1 MPTVNSQYEL
11 QASQVG
17 YAATYVAFA
26 ISFLVML
33 IIERIASS
41 TLVLL
46 ARMIWG
52 VNSVP
57 DGCLEEPMRT
67 VAEQLKGSTTGSFLT
82 YLETLSDT
90 AESSPQDGVKGYASM
105 QMVGAGVSFFS
116 SIGGSIAGS
125 LVDGLT
131 ALSGYL
137 AWMAILTLFFSLL
150 FLVQVSLTSI
160 RPRDRIGVQLVP
172 SKVPLVEARTDSQ
185 I

>member
-1 MPTVNSQYEL
+1 MPPVQYEL

-26 ISFLVML
+26 ISLLAML
-33 IIERIASS
+33 IVERIASS

-67 VAEQLKGSTTGSFLT
+67 VAEQLKNSATGSFLA
-82 YLETLSDT
+82 YLESLSTEKSQED
-90 AESSPQDGVKGYASM
+90 SGVKGYASM
-105 QMVGAGVSFFS
+105 QMVGAGVSFAS
-116 SIGGSIAGS
+116 SIGGSVSSS

-131 ALSGYL
+131 ALSAYL
-137 AWMAILTLFFSLL
+137 VWMGTLTLFFSLL
-150 FLVQVSLTSI
+150 FLIQVS
-160 RPRDRIGVQLVP
+160 
-172 SKVPLVEARTDSQ
+172 
-185 I
+185 